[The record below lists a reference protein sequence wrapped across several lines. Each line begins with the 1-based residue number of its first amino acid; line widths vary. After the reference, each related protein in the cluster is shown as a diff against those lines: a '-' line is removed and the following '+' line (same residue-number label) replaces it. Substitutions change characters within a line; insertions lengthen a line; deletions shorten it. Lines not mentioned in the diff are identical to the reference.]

1 VNPSSQIAVDRK
13 VEVSF
18 DMVVSAATAVCL
30 PDASGGVMITPTGPV
45 ETMDVTVLNLPPTQ
59 TANINDKM
67 VCITAFTYQDMTIL
81 TGTYCCLTLD
91 KLPKKL
97 SLRKFIIGRG

>member
-1 VNPSSQIAVDRK
+1 VNPSSRTAVDRK
-13 VEVSF
+13 AEVTF
-18 DMVVSAATAVCL
+18 DMVVAAATAVCL
-30 PDASGGVMITPTGPV
+30 PDANGSVTITPTGPV

-81 TGTYCCLTLD
+81 TGTYCCLTLKVEHYLFD
-91 KLPKKL
+91 
-97 SLRKFIIGRG
+97 SN